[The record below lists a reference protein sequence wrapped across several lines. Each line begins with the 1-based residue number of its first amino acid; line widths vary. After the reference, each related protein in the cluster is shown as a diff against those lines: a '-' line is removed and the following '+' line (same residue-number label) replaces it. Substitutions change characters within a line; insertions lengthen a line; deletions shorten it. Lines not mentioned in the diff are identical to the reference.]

1 MNKKRRILVSAYAC
15 NPAGDPHLHPGE
27 DLVGWNLVGQMAKH
41 ADLWVI
47 THDYNRAEIDKARRA
62 PSRGKLHFV
71 YVKLPP
77 FVRLLYRIGF
87 GERIYYYLWQILAWR
102 SAARLHRQVQFDL
115 AHHLTFGNYW
125 MPSFI
130 GAFLPVPFIWG
141 PIGGGQKVPRVFF
154 KDYSLREKLA
164 EWGRDGAQWVGRNL
178 LLSRRICM
186 RRAKLILV
194 CNRETKAKFPVKY
207 WPKIRY
213 FPVNGI
219 SPLELARGVRR
230 RRKASPLRLV
240 TAGRLI
246 RLKAFDIVLRA
257 MARVAEGD
265 PRARL
270 EVIGQ
275 GPEEAALRQLT
286 HELGLEKRVAFI
298 PWLSRKDLLRR
309 MRASDVFVFA
319 SLRDGGGA
327 VVVEAMAS
335 GIPVVCLNVGGPGF
349 HVQDAWGIAI
359 DPGEPEAVVEGM
371 GKAILRL
378 DQRPTLRREMGRRG
392 LIRAGKFYV
401 WDKQGERLRG
411 LYQRIMDE
419 NPRTE

>member
-1 MNKKRRILVSAYAC
+1 MKSKVLISAYAC
-15 NPAGDPHLHPGE
+15 NPAGHPRLHPGE
-27 DLVGWNLVGQMAKH
+27 DLVGWNLVEQLGKH

-47 THDYNRAEIDKARRA
+47 THDYNRAEIQRA
-62 PSRGKLHFV
+62 PRSTSHRRVRFV

-77 FVRLLYRIGF
+77 FLRLLYRVSF

-102 SAARLHRQVQFDL
+102 TAVRLHRRERFDL

-141 PIGGGQKVPRVFF
+141 PIGGGQKVPQVFF
-154 KDYSLREKLA
+154 KEYSFKEKIL
-164 EWGRDGAQWVGRNL
+164 EWSRDGAQWAGRNL

-194 CNRETKAKFPVKY
+194 CNRETKAMFPEKY
-207 WPKIRY
+207 WPKIQY

-219 SPLELARGVRR
+219 SPRELARGVPRA
-230 RRKASPLRLV
+230 KKGSAVRLL

-246 RLKAFDIVLRA
+246 RLKAFDIVLRSL
-257 MARVAEGD
+257 ARVVEGD

-270 EVIGQ
+270 EIIGQ
-275 GPEEAALRQLT
+275 GPEEPTLRRLAQ
-286 HELGLEKRVAFI
+286 ELGLEDRVEFI
-298 PWLSRKDLLRR
+298 PWLSRKDLLRH

-349 HVQDAWGIAI
+349 HVRDAWGITI
-359 DPGEPEAVVEGM
+359 DPGEPETVVKEM

-378 DQRPTLRREMGRRG
+378 DRSPALRRKMGRRG
-392 LIRAGKFYV
+392 LTRAKRFYV
-401 WDKQGERLRG
+401 WDEQEERLRN
-411 LYQRIMDE
+411 LYQRVMDE
-419 NPRTE
+419 NSRTE